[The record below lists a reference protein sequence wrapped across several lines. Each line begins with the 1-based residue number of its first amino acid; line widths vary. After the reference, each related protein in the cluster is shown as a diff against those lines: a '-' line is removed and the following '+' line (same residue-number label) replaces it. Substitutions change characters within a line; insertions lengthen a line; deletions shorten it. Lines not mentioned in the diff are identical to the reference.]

1 MDLLD
6 VLNTIIQT
14 NTEAQ
19 KLTDII
25 IGTVVEV
32 GPLQVQISP
41 TMILPEEVLV
51 LCDAVKQLTDSV
63 IASDSFKGD
72 LEDAGIS
79 LSDDVIG
86 KVLGVQTLEDGDKVK
101 ATDSFKSALQAAGVT
116 LSSDIIGTVERGY
129 NLEVGDKLVML
140 RVLKGQQFIVLS
152 KV

>member
-6 VLNTIIQT
+6 VINSIIQT
-14 NTEAQ
+14 NTDAQ
-19 KLTDII
+19 KLTDIR

-41 TMILPEEVLV
+41 TLILPEEVLI
-51 LCDAVKQLTDSV
+51 LCDSVKQLTDSV
-63 IASDSFKGD
+63 EISASFRSD

-79 LSDDVIG
+79 ISDDVIG
-86 KVLGVQTLEDGDKVK
+86 KVLGVQTLEVGDQVQIS
-101 ATDSFKSALQAAGVT
+101 DSFKSDLQSAGVT
-116 LSSDIIGTVERGY
+116 LSSDIIGTVKREY
-129 NLEVGDKLVML
+129 NLEVGDKLIML

>member
-6 VLNTIIQT
+6 VINSIIQT
-14 NTEAQ
+14 NTDAQ

-41 TMILPEEVLV
+41 TLILPEEVLI
-51 LCDAVKQLTDSV
+51 LCDSVKQLTDSV
-63 IASDSFKGD
+63 EISASFKSD
-72 LEDAGIS
+72 LEDAGITI
-79 LSDDVIG
+79 SDDVIG
-86 KVLGVQTLEDGDKVK
+86 KVLGVQTLEVGDQVEIS
-101 ATDSFKSALQAAGVT
+101 DSFKSALQGAGVT
-116 LSSDIIGTVERGY
+116 LSSDIIGTVKREY
-129 NLEVGDKLVML
+129 NLEVGDKLIML

>member
-6 VLNTIIQT
+6 VLNTIIQA

-41 TMILPEEVLV
+41 TMILPEEVLI

-63 IASDSFKGD
+63 IVSDSFKND